1 MAHDKPQ
8 NHPPG
13 ACSPP
18 GLVPSKTS
26 PPDRIEVL
34 FDASETARKRIKRLR
49 RSVWA
54 SGHLHG
60 IARHGFRP
68 PVAWMVTLTYRGV
81 EDWRPDHVSAAT
93 ERFRRWCARVRVA
106 PRYLWVAELQQ
117 RGAVH
122 YHLIVWLPE
131 GVRMPHWDKC
141 SRAPSGRIVRPMWPH
156 GMTNV
161 EQARTGVGYLM
172 KYVSKLSDVSTF
184 PPGLRLYGVGGL
196 DPQARAVRTWHNLP
210 EWAKRLYGV
219 GDLRRMACG
228 LVVRDTGE
236 ILPPMYQR
244 VMFQGGGGMYLYPL
258 REMPPR
264 WHDGAYSRIEFDTSF
279 SGGTGRTRQA
289 ADAEGAE

>member
-1 MAHDKPQ
+1 MAPDKPQ
-8 NHPPG
+8 NHAAG
-13 ACSPP
+13 ASSPP
-18 GLVPSKTS
+18 GLVPLETS
-26 PPDRIEVL
+26 PLQIF
-34 FDASETARKRIKRLR
+34 FDSSETARKRIKRLR

-60 IARHGFRP
+60 LSARGKRP

-81 EDWRPDHVSAAT
+81 DDWRPDHVSAAT
-93 ERFRRWCARVRVA
+93 ERFRRWCARVGVP

-122 YHLIVWLPE
+122 YHLIVWLPV

-141 SRAPSGRIVRPMWPH
+141 SRAPSGRIVRPLWPH

-196 DPQARAVRTWHNLP
+196 DPQARAVRSWYSLP
-210 EWAKRLYGV
+210 EWAKREHGV

-236 ILPPMYQR
+236 ILPAMYR
-244 VMFQGGGGMYLYPL
+244 RAFMPGGGGMHLYPL
-258 REMPPR
+258 RDMPER
-264 WHDGAYSRIEFDTSF
+264 WHDGAYSRIDFDTCYF
-279 SGGTGRTRQA
+279 
-289 ADAEGAE
+289 